1 MRGAEIGTFPQQ
13 KKETLLADL
22 AIHMMMDPTETRIM
36 VKPLID
42 SGQVERIW
50 RPRKTVG
57 RKLCGCDNEEY
68 LRWIGG

>member
-42 SGQVERIW
+42 SGVNI
-50 RPRKTVG
+50 RPPPFSS
-57 RKLCGCDNEEY
+57 LFF
-68 LRWIGG
+68 